1 MCTKGAQS
9 AQCAHRYTVCIV
21 CIVYTVCTKGAQ
33 SAQCAQRYT
42 VCIVC
47 IVCIVCTKGTQ
58 SAQCAQRCTVCTENP
73 TSVHA
78 TSGSL
83 CPGCMEQAVPNLTAP
98 RVYQSPGG
106 AGARWAGPDELFL
119 GYRFLRKSVFAPVLP
134 RPQNGPGSSRQA
146 KTWSNR
152 PSTRIVPDES
162 VCAEIGHL
170 FLVRWSTKDGPLNQS
185 TICPHIAG
193 KDTGLLQISTYYR
206 IPTVIKSVLWLIAN
220 R

>member
-1 MCTKGAQS
+1 MPIASIGVDGGC
-9 AQCAHRYTVCIV
+9 
-21 CIVYTVCTKGAQ
+21 TVCTVY
-33 SAQCAQRYT
+33 SQCAQ
-42 VCIVC
+42 C
-47 IVCIVCTKGTQ
+47 
-58 SAQCAQRCTVCTENP
+58 AQCAQRCTVCTENP

-185 TICPHIAG
+185 TICPRIAG

>member
-1 MCTKGAQS
+1 MK
-9 AQCAHRYTVCIV
+9 
-21 CIVYTVCTKGAQ
+21 
-33 SAQCAQRYT
+33 
-42 VCIVC
+42 
-47 IVCIVCTKGTQ
+47 
-58 SAQCAQRCTVCTENP
+58 
-73 TSVHA
+73 HA
-78 TSGSL
+78 LRQVGIEPRTSGY
-83 CPGCMEQAVPNLTAP
+83 QALRSANCTTSPISKKIP
-98 RVYQSPGG
+98 RVYLFTGG

-170 FLVRWSTKDGPLNQS
+170 FLVRWSTKDGPLSQS

-206 IPTVIKSVLWLIAN
+206 IPTVIKAVLWLIAN

>member
-1 MCTKGAQS
+1 MPIASIGVDGGC
-9 AQCAHRYTVCIV
+9 
-21 CIVYTVCTKGAQ
+21 TVCTVY
-33 SAQCAQRYT
+33 SQCAQ
-42 VCIVC
+42 C
-47 IVCIVCTKGTQ
+47 
-58 SAQCAQRCTVCTENP
+58 AQCAQRCTVCTENP

-162 VCAEIGHL
+162 VCAEIGHY
-170 FLVRWSTKDGPLNQS
+170 FWFAGP
-185 TICPHIAG
+185 PKMA
-193 KDTGLLQISTYYR
+193 
-206 IPTVIKSVLWLIAN
+206 P
-220 R
+220 

>member
-1 MCTKGAQS
+1 MPIASIGVDGGC
-9 AQCAHRYTVCIV
+9 
-21 CIVYTVCTKGAQ
+21 TVCTVY
-33 SAQCAQRYT
+33 SQCAR
-42 VCIVC
+42 C
-47 IVCIVCTKGTQ
+47 
-58 SAQCAQRCTVCTENP
+58 AQCAQRCTVCTENP

-152 PSTRIVPDES
+152 PSTRIVLDES

-206 IPTVIKSVLWLIAN
+206 IPMVIKSVLWLIAN